1 MFFLAWSK
9 IYSLHVFWV
18 PIRRAMISSNIIFLS
33 STLDTGRK
41 ARFTI
46 DIMAATLLFIACW
59 SFWNNTDDYKRP
71 RYGRGIHTYT
81 RVHHL
86 TSQLSSGALSH
97 QFSLPPCLRAAG
109 QFSFSFVYLAY
120 WIYVLPPFR
129 CYTVFHHIL
138 NLLPNEFTLASKW
151 FYSDFL

>member
-1 MFFLAWSK
+1 
-9 IYSLHVFWV
+9 
-18 PIRRAMISSNIIFLS
+18 MISSNIIFLS

-46 DIMAATLLFIACW
+46 DIMAATLLFTACW

-97 QFSLPPCLRAAG
+97 QFSLPPCLWAAG
-109 QFSFSFVYLAY
+109 QFSFSCIYLVY
-120 WIYVLPPFR
+120 WIYVLLPLR
-129 CYTVFHHIL
+129 CYTVFVKSSYH
-138 NLLPNEFTLASKW
+138 LLVLLGTREELLRCLWGCRLVVFFLGHASACAA
-151 FYSDFL
+151 SRPHC

>member
-1 MFFLAWSK
+1 
-9 IYSLHVFWV
+9 
-18 PIRRAMISSNIIFLS
+18 MISSNIIFLS

-59 SFWNNTDDYKRP
+59 SFWNDTDDYKRP

-97 QFSLPPCLRAAG
+97 QFSLPPCLWAAG
-109 QFSFSFVYLAY
+109 QFSFSCIYLSLLNMCAATTQVLYCICQKLLSFVSSIRNS
-120 WIYVLPPFR
+120 WRVIKVLMRLPTCCPFLSGT
-129 CYTVFHHIL
+129 C
-138 NLLPNEFTLASKW
+138 
-151 FYSDFL
+151 

>member
-1 MFFLAWSK
+1 
-9 IYSLHVFWV
+9 
-18 PIRRAMISSNIIFLS
+18 MISSNIIFSS
-33 STLDTGRK
+33 STLDTGWK

-59 SFWNNTDDYKRP
+59 SFWNDTDDYKRP

-81 RVHHL
+81 RVHHF

-109 QFSFSFVYLAY
+109 QFSFPYIYLAY
-120 WIYVLPPFR
+120 WMSVLLPFR
-129 CYTVFHHIL
+129 CYTVFVRSSYHSL
-138 NLLPNEFTLASKW
+138 VLLGTRKELSRCLWGCRLVVFFFLGHASACAA
-151 FYSDFL
+151 SRPHC